1 MLAAITGAALA
12 AAAGLNAYIPYL
24 FVAVLARFTDAIT
37 LPASLGWISSWWS
50 ISLATLL
57 LICEIT
63 LDKIPA
69 VDTINDAVASFIR
82 PSTGGLIFAAT
93 TAAANFENSSTL
105 FTQHPWIGVLLGV
118 IFAGITHSGKMTAR
132 PVINA
137 GSFGVG
143 APVVSMA
150 EDTTSAALSLTA
162 VFFPIVA
169 LVIVIALFALILWVT
184 FTLVRTSRTL
194 ASRRRTALR
203 ATSKG
208 DAKR

>member
-1 MLAAITGAALA
+1 MLAAVTGAALA

-50 ISLATLL
+50 IGLATLL

-105 FTQHPWIGVLLGV
+105 FTQRPWIGVLLGI

-194 ASRRRTALR
+194 ASRRRTSLR